1 MTSLF
6 SLLGPA
12 PSLQILDIQL
22 FMYQGIFLP
31 KYLCTKVFGYTCTKV
46 FGYSCTKIC
55 MYWGIHIPRYSC
67 AKVFMYQDIHLPG
80 YSCTKIYMYQGTTTL
95 KNRIRRYAF
104 SVIHVPCLLMLLMYK
119 FVSVSVVFKPCTI
132 P

>member
-22 FMYQGIFLP
+22 FMYQGIYVP

-46 FGYSCTKIC
+46 FGYSCTKVFVYT
-55 MYWGIHIPRYSC
+55 MYQDSQL
-67 AKVFMYQDIHLPG
+67 FMYQDIHVLR
-80 YSCTKIYMYQGTTTL
+80 YSCTEVYMYQG
-95 KNRIRRYAF
+95 
-104 SVIHVPCLLMLLMYK
+104 IHEPR
-119 FVSVSVVFKPCTI
+119 F
-132 P
+132 